1 MARKIKI
8 ERNKIVVPSDPIIP
22 YIEGDGI
29 GVDIWPAAQ
38 NVFDSAVSKA
48 YGDERKIEW
57 EELYAGEKAN
67 SVYGENIWL
76 PDETLDVI
84 NEYLIAIKGIQLL
97 FCL

>member
-1 MARKIKI
+1 MGRKIKI

-48 YGDERKIEW
+48 YGDERIIEW
-57 EELYAGEKAN
+57 KELIRSSYNKNKIYFVAIRYQEIYLSIRTN
-67 SVYGENIWL
+67 TLLHCVSVL
-76 PDETLDVI
+76 VQT
-84 NEYLIAIKGIQLL
+84 
-97 FCL
+97 